1 MARNGYG
8 AAQKVADLLDEC
20 KPKTVAFGRMR
31 GIRLIKFIE
40 DVPHLFRRHA
50 DAAVLDA
57 DRYDPVCYG
66 GRDRKL
72 SAVGREFERI
82 GDEIV
87 PHDTQEA
94 FVACDKK
101 GINVDMF
108 FFPDLFKADNA
119 GTERFA
125 QVERT
130 FCTGIFW
137 CSRRLRCKIFV
148 TSTVSLRAASDIFSE
163 YSLRSSSLMPSLCSI
178 VS

>member
-1 MARNGYG
+1 MPMPLSLMLTDTTPS
-8 AAQKVADLLDEC
+8 V
-20 KPKTVAFGRMR
+20 TVEEIVSFPPS
-31 GIRLIKFIE
+31 K
-40 DVPHLFRRHA
+40 
-50 DAAVLDA
+50 
-57 DRYDPVCYG
+57 
-66 GRDRKL
+66 
-72 SAVGREFERI
+72 FERI

-87 PHDTQEA
+87 PHDAQEA

-108 FFPDLFKADNA
+108 FFPYLFKADNA

-148 TSTVSLRAASDIFSE
+148 TSTVSLRAA
-163 YSLRSSSLMPSLCSI
+163 LRSSSLMPSLCSI
-178 VS
+178 VA